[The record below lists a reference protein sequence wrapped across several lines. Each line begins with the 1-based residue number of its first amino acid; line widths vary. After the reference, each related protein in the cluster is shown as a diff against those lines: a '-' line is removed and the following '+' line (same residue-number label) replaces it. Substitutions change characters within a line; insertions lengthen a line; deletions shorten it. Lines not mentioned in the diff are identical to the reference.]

1 MMILYLIFIFI
12 CVKKNTIIPIIFG
25 RWPITTWTEQVR
37 KRRLGFFIYY
47 RGKLEIKSW
56 REEVDCASDM
66 GFCFYSADMIP
77 WGEAIGVYW
86 LVNQMHFSVLYGLVR
101 HGGGDMKLPFFF
113 YLNFQRDACVTE
125 ELIETVQHAR
135 VFLA

>member
-1 MMILYLIFIFI
+1 M
-12 CVKKNTIIPIIFG
+12 
-25 RWPITTWTEQVR
+25 
-37 KRRLGFFIYY
+37 
-47 RGKLEIKSW
+47 
-56 REEVDCASDM
+56 DCASDM

-101 HGGGDMKLPFFF
+101 HGGGDMKLPLFFV
-113 YLNFQRDACVTE
+113 LNFQRDACVTE

>member
-1 MMILYLIFIFI
+1 M
-12 CVKKNTIIPIIFG
+12 
-25 RWPITTWTEQVR
+25 
-37 KRRLGFFIYY
+37 
-47 RGKLEIKSW
+47 
-56 REEVDCASDM
+56 DCASDM

-113 YLNFQRDACVTE
+113 VLNFQRDACVTE